1 MKEKGHLNTSDH
13 GILLVED
20 DANEIFLV
28 RRAFQKANL
37 SNPLQVARDGQ
48 EAVDYLSQRG
58 AFANT
63 PPAPQPVLMLLDLK
77 MPRKNGFEVLEWVR
91 GQPGLQQMVVVV
103 FSSSDLPADVNRAYD
118 LGANTYVV
126 KPADFE
132 ELVRVIKFLEDSW
145 LSTEREA
152 GHSPPARPVSIITRV
167 KGL

>member
-1 MKEKGHLNTSDH
+1 MNTSDH

-48 EAVDYLSQRG
+48 EAVDYLSRRG

-77 MPRKNGFEVLEWVR
+77 MPRKNGFEVIEWVR
-91 GQPGLQQMVVVV
+91 GQPDLQQMVVVV

-152 GHSPPARPVSIITRV
+152 GHSPPARPASLATRV